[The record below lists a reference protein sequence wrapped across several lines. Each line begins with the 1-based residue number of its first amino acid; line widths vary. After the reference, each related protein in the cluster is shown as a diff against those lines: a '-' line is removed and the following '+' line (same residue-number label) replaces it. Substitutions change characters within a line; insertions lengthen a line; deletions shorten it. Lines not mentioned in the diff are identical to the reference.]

1 MRISIFEFMH
11 PSFCLP
17 SGFSPFYGRERRFTA
32 QTICSRNGFGFGVL
46 LSPLKL
52 GKQRK

>member
-11 PSFCLP
+11 PSSCLP
-17 SGFSPFYGRERRFTA
+17 PGFSPFYERERPFTA
-32 QTICSRNGFGFGVL
+32 RTFCSRNSFGFGVL